1 MDARE
6 LSIQAA
12 IGDYNAGVYTSLR
25 AVAKAYHVPRS
36 TLQGRLGGASNS
48 ALSHQH
54 QQRLTPAQ
62 EDFLVDWILDEDARA
77 CPPSHARAREMA
89 NRILRMNGDTQE
101 YINHLTLLRTLLCL
115 FLFDCKLRLR
125 AYRQVGYPSIPS
137 VRNTSSKYP

>member
-1 MDARE
+1 MPATCGFRPPWQNATPAQNTRYLHQQSIKMDARE

-12 IGDYNAGVYTSLR
+12 ISDYHAGVYTSLR
-25 AVAKAYHVPRS
+25 AVAKAYHIPRS
-36 TLQGRLGGASNS
+36 TLQGRLSGASNS

-89 NRILRMNGDTQE
+89 NRILRMNGDTQPVG
-101 YINHLTLLRTLLCL
+101 
-115 FLFDCKLRLR
+115 KL
-125 AYRQVGYPSIPS
+125 
-137 VRNTSSKYP
+137 